1 MLRIPFLALAG
12 LLLSL
17 GIDAH
22 AGIPAD
28 VQLVQFSNGS
38 LSFPD
43 AIRAPQDGSG
53 RLFVPQQTGAVKILD
68 ADGTVIGT
76 YLTVNVT
83 APSPDGGEQGLLG
96 MAFDPNFGIDP
107 GQPGYG
113 DFYLAFTAPPGDP
126 VLGASA
132 DQVVRRYSVDDPASN
147 DASSAVQTD
156 IIRLPDIAS
165 NHNGGDIHFGSDGYL
180 YWGMGDG
187 GSEGDPHNFSQ
198 TTGRTDVGGHSY
210 YLLGK
215 MIRIDVHHSTA
226 SATADMC
233 AATLGMPA
241 PYSIPP
247 DNPFAG
253 SSTDCG
259 EIFLYGLR
267 NPFRFSFDRAT
278 GDLWIGDVGQNAW
291 EEEDLRTLG
300 STDSFNYGFKL
311 CEGNHYYS
319 PSGSGT
325 DCPQTTGTTAPVIEY
340 GHSSGCA
347 TTGGFRYRGPIASL
361 QGTYVYSDSCSSTI
375 WFATTDGSTW
385 TSTVFPAGLPSGYGT
400 VVSFGEDEAGN
411 LYLVHETQGK
421 VYEFTST
428 TPPMMFTVTPT
439 AGPHGAIDPDTPQTV
454 DEGAT
459 VDFTVTPDG
468 GYRIADVTGC
478 GGMLSGTIYTT
489 APITADCDVLATFSI
504 LTHTVTP
511 VAGPNG
517 NIMPATPQTVDDG
530 ATISFVVTPDT
541 GYQIDDV
548 SGCDGVLDRST
559 YTTGAITADCTVT
572 ATFAPA
578 ADDLIFASGFDGP

>member
-1 MLRIPFLALAG
+1 MSRLRTLFLALGG
-12 LLLSL
+12 LLLFIGANL
-17 GIDAH
+17 Q
-22 AGIPAD
+22 AGTPVD

-53 RLFVPQQTGAVKILD
+53 RLFVLQQTGAVRILD
-68 ADGTVIGT
+68 SNGDTVGT
-76 YLTVNVT
+76 YLTVPVT

-107 GQPGYG
+107 QQPGYG

-126 VLGASA
+126 KLGASA
-132 DQVVRRYSVDDPASN
+132 DQVLRRYTVEDPASN

-187 GSEGDPHNFSQ
+187 GSEGDPNNFSQ
-198 TTGRTDVGGHSY
+198 NTGRKIVGGHTY

-215 MIRIDVHHSTA
+215 MIRLDVHHPTA
-226 SATADMC
+226 AAGDDMC
-233 AATLGMPA
+233 AATPGMPA

-259 EIFLYGLR
+259 EIWLYGLR
-267 NPFRFSFDRAT
+267 NPFRFSFDRAN

-291 EEEDLRTLG
+291 EEEDLRTFD
-300 STDSFNYGFKL
+300 STDSFNYGFRL
-311 CEGNHYYS
+311 CEGNHYYN
-319 PSGSGT
+319 PSGSGS
-325 DCPQTTGTTAPVIEY
+325 DCPQTTGTTPPVIEY
-340 GHSSGCA
+340 SHSGGCA

-385 TSTVFPAGLPSGYGT
+385 TSTVFPAALPSGYGT

-428 TPPMMFTVTPT
+428 TPPMTFTVTPT

-454 DEGAT
+454 D
-459 VDFTVTPDG
+459 
-468 GYRIADVTGC
+468 
-478 GGMLSGTIYTT
+478 
-489 APITADCDVLATFSI
+489 
-504 LTHTVTP
+504 
-511 VAGPNG
+511 
-517 NIMPATPQTVDDG
+517 DG
-530 ATISFVVTPDT
+530 ATISFVVTPNT
-541 GYQIDDV
+541 GYQIDGV
-548 SGCDGVLDRST
+548 SGCDGVLDRNT
-559 YTTGAITADCTVT
+559 YTTGAIMADCTVT

-578 ADDLIFASGFDGP
+578 ADDLIFANGFEGP